1 MNVTNKLYRKA
12 FGTEVMRP
20 PMLTIHGDQPT
31 EIERSIMDV
40 KLIVIS
46 RETAMEVMRESF
58 YNSPFER
65 GSDKS
70 QPDRL
75 FGRRVAY
82 DDSLA
87 LGECLIAEEVV

>member
-31 EIERSIMDV
+31 RAIHYG
-40 KLIVIS
+40 
-46 RETAMEVMRESF
+46 RETDRNFSRDCDGGDTKG
-58 YNSPFER
+58 PFER

-70 QPDRL
+70 QPDKTCGL
-75 FGRRVAY
+75 
-82 DDSLA
+82 
-87 LGECLIAEEVV
+87 